1 MSDYRNI
8 CSEIFAQHSDAENY
22 KCGIGRKGLF
32 EQIKQNRRFY
42 KGDQW
47 YGAKLGSDKPLVS
60 HNVIRRIGDYKTA
73 IVGGEKIDVSFT
85 PVGIASVSQKDAVK
99 YLETEIIGNS
109 KKNFGKLTDEEI
121 LLASKAISQYFNN
134 CLNRLHFEDVCI
146 SALKNAYI
154 TGTGVVYAYWD
165 CSVKTGLFADDKR
178 TVPIMGDICAEVI
191 DIENVDFSDP
201 ANGSVEEQEYIIIS
215 SRKPVGELIREAK
228 RNGVSREEIE
238 KIKPDNI
245 YCDDEAFYS
254 EKATVLT
261 KFYKEY
267 KSDGDCTVKAI
278 RVCRDA
284 VIKPEWDTKLKI
296 YPIAKFNWEDENCA
310 YGSSEI
316 TNIIP
321 NQIAI
326 NRMLTATVWSV
337 MLMGMPIMLVNGD
350 IITEPITN
358 NPGQIISFCGNSED
372 FERAIKYISPP
383 VFLGN
388 IDEITNKLI
397 ENTLNA
403 AGATDAALGTIKAQ
417 NTSAINA
424 VKEMA
429 RLPLNSIKK
438 RYISFTEDIANI
450 FLQFMLN
457 MYGTR
462 PIAQKN
468 RKGDTW
474 YFPFEAERYK
484 NLCFICESSI
494 TDVVDEINLLA
505 DELDSLDNASKHQ
518 LADTLIN
525 SENEV
530 KSV

>member
-1 MSDYRNI
+1 MNSHKNI
-8 CSEIFAQHSDAENY
+8 CSKIFAQHSAAEEY

-42 KGDQW
+42 KGEQW
-47 YGAKLGSDKPLVS
+47 YGAKTGADKPLVTN
-60 HNVIRRIGDYKTA
+60 NVIRRIGDYKTA
-73 IVGGEKIDVSFT
+73 VVGGEKVQVSFS
-85 PVGIASVSQKDAVK
+85 PIGVSSISLKEAEKQLKADVMS
-99 YLETEIIGNS
+99 GN
-109 KKNFGKLTDEEI
+109 KRCFDKLSDEEL

-134 CLNRLHFEDVCI
+134 CINRLHFDDICM

-154 TGTGVVYAYWD
+154 TGTGIVYVYWD
-165 CSVKTGLFADDKR
+165 CNVKTGLFADDKR

-201 ANGSVEEQEYIIIS
+201 ANSDIKDQEYIIVA
-215 SRKPVGELIREAK
+215 SRKPVGELIREAR
-228 RNGVSREEIE
+228 RNGIRGEELE
-238 KIKPDNI
+238 NIKPDNE
-245 YCDDEAFYS
+245 YCDSEAFYS

-267 KSDGDCTVKAI
+267 KGDGDYTIKAI
-278 RVCRDA
+278 RVCKNA
-284 VIKPEWDTKLKI
+284 VIKPEWDTKLKV
-296 YPIAKFNWEDENCA
+296 YPIAKFNWDNENCA
-310 YGSSEI
+310 YGESEI

-337 MLMGMPIMLVNGD
+337 MMMGMPIMLVNGD

-358 NPGQIISFCGNSED
+358 SPGQIISFCGDSED
-372 FERAIKYISPP
+372 FERAIKYIAPP
-383 VFLGN
+383 QLAGN
-388 IDEITNKLI
+388 VDEITTKLI

-429 RLPLNSIKK
+429 RLPLNSIKN

-457 MYGTR
+457 MYGSR
-462 PIAQKN
+462 PIAQKTDE
-468 RKGDTW
+468 GDIW
-474 YFPFEAERYK
+474 YFPFKSERYRD
-484 NLCFICESSI
+484 LCFICESSI
-494 TDVVDEINLLA
+494 SEVSDDIGLIA
-505 DELDSLDNASKHQ
+505 DELDNLDKQSKQQ
-518 LADTLIN
+518 LADVLIDP
-525 SENEV
+525 ENKEAV
-530 KSV
+530 